1 MAKSIQELTAIMA
14 EFPGIG
20 PRQARRIVQ
29 FLLAK
34 DGAYRSRQSELVK
47 DIRNQVSQCS
57 VCFRYDDMNGGTT
70 CNICSDS
77 KRNPSLLMV
86 VEKDVCIEGV
96 ETSGAYKGRYFVLGG
111 LLPLTERKNRAPIRS
126 KELSMRIQ
134 NLSGQENPPEGGI
147 TEIIFALST
156 TPEGDFTA
164 RELISALRLDYPQL
178 TLSMLGRGLSVG
190 AEIEYADS
198 ETIRNALQNRM

>member
-1 MAKSIQELTAIMA
+1 MAKSIQELTALMA

-34 DGAYRSRQSELVK
+34 DGAYRTRLSDLVK
-47 DIRNQVSQCS
+47 DIRNQVSQCA
-57 VCFRYDDMNGGTT
+57 VCFRFDDMNGNTV

-77 KRNPSLLMV
+77 KRNATQIMI
-86 VEKDVCIEGV
+86 VEKDVDIEGV
-96 ETSGAYKGRYFVLGG
+96 EASGAYKGRYFVLGG

-126 KELSMRIQ
+126 KELLMRIQ
-134 NLSGQENPPEGGI
+134 KNPPEGGI
-147 TEIIFALST
+147 AEVIFALST

-164 RELISALRLDYPQL
+164 RELISVLRADYPQL

-190 AEIEYADS
+190 AEIVYADS
-198 ETIRNALQNRM
+198 ETIRNALQNRT